1 MTKFKLIAG
10 VLALAVA
17 FGGGWTGRGWLAG
30 KDKAEVEAAAERRAR
45 AAVAAELTAGRL
57 ALVEREDRIKD
68 LTETNRLM
76 SEKLREAYA
85 KDPEARAWADSC
97 LPDSI
102 ECLLR

>member
-1 MTKFKLIAG
+1 MTKLKLIAG

-17 FGGGWTGRGWLAG
+17 FGGGWTSRGWLADR
-30 KDKAEVEAAAERRAR
+30 DKAAREAAAERQAR
-45 AAVAAELTAGRL
+45 AAVAAEVEAGRKAL
-57 ALVEREDRIKD
+57 AEREDRIKD
-68 LTETNRLM
+68 LTETNRIM